1 MARTKQTARKS
12 TGVKNPRRALAT
24 KAQRKFALATGGV
37 KRPHVEHLSFVTS
50 EHSKLRD
57 LLRDVAFKYPDI
69 DDELARRLS
78 ATHQKSLVIDD
89 SPFESR
95 QLAEQ
100 CFNVLHVIEGSKLCV
115 GEWRHV
121 RALYDRTSNDNA
133 ADFAAEIKNSEVYS
147 LFVYNLLCIEREK
160 HAKSRVS
167 LEEWRTFLHK
177 VHEDA
182 RPAPAPKWHEVLQDT
197 NPLHSD
203 SESESSDDGDACAA
217 SAGKDTNPFHSDSES
232 ESSDDGDASAA
243 SAGKK
248 RKRVWDDSSEDDE

>member
-12 TGVKNPRRALAT
+12 TGGRAPRRALAT
-24 KAQRKFALATGGV
+24 KAARKSAPATGGV
-37 KRPHVEHLSFVTS
+37 IKRPHVEHLSFVTS

-89 SPFESR
+89 RPFEPR
-95 QLAEQ
+95 QLAQQ

-147 LFVYNLLCIEREK
+147 LFVYNLLCMEREK
-160 HAKSRVS
+160 HAKARVS

-182 RPAPAPKWHEVLQDT
+182 RAAPAPQWDEFLEDASC
-197 NPLHSD
+197 LDSD
-203 SESESSDDGDACAA
+203 SKSESSDDGDACAA
-217 SAGKDTNPFHSDSES
+217 SDE
-232 ESSDDGDASAA
+232 
-243 SAGKK
+243 KK
-248 RKRVWDDSSEDDE
+248 RKRVLDDSSGDDE

>member
-12 TGVKNPRRALAT
+12 TGGKAPRRALAT
-24 KAQRKFALATGGV
+24 KAARKSAPATGGV
-37 KRPHVEHLSFVTS
+37 KRPYVAHLGFATGEHC
-50 EHSKLRD
+50 KLRD
-57 LLRDVAFKYPDI
+57 LLREVAFKYPDI
-69 DDELARRLS
+69 DHESARRLS

-95 QLAEQ
+95 QLAQ
-100 CFNVLHVIEGSKLCV
+100 QFFNVLHIVEGLQLCV
-115 GEWRHV
+115 REWRHV
-121 RALYDRTSNDNA
+121 RALYDRTSYDDDA
-133 ADFAAEIKNSEVYS
+133 EFAAKVKNSQVYS

-182 RPAPAPKWHEVLQDT
+182 RPAPAPKWHEVLQDA

-203 SESESSDDGDACAA
+203 SESESSDDGDASAA
-217 SAGKDTNPFHSDSES
+217 SAGKDTNPLHSDSES

-248 RKRVWDDSSEDDE
+248 RKRVWDNSSGDDE